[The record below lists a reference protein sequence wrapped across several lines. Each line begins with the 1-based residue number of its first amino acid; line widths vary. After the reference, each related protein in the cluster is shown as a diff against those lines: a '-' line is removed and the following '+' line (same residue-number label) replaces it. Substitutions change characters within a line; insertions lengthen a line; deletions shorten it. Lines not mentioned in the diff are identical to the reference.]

1 MEYDLHSLTSENIEH
16 KATKTVKKEIKGIIS
31 SRYKQSNNIV
41 FIANDFIRGFWICP
55 IFYFVQTNNLRI
67 STKNSNDPFGELFS
81 NILYKM
87 KLTADYFGLMTSPV

>member
-41 FIANDFIRGFWICP
+41 FIANDFIRGF
-55 IFYFVQTNNLRI
+55 
-67 STKNSNDPFGELFS
+67 
-81 NILYKM
+81 
-87 KLTADYFGLMTSPV
+87 